1 MSPATA
7 TVADEKRRAAGPETA
22 RPALAFETRPAA
34 AVVSNIMSFE
44 RSGATAAAGMARLPP
59 LLLFP
64 ATAPPAPRTPS
75 EVATLHAAYGNA
87 AIARAAAGELSA
99 APEPVA
105 PPSAAATPAPQAP
118 AQAADASEIPAP
130 APAAAPTTLPA
141 TKPAAREV
149 GAERPPPVP
158 TAKQVTAPSAG
169 AEKAATGAEAKADKA
184 EAAVAPSPRA
194 AIAPAV
200 DAIRHRAATARK
212 HRMPP
217 RVLVKSA
224 AEAGKKPHIEKK
236 RADDCQTV
244 EHVNV
249 KAQEAE
255 TKGKGFKDAFKRR
268 LEEAI
273 SANMRKTPS
282 TESEADKLRERG
294 AKNANAALQDE
305 SVGQS
310 NAVIV
315 PLKAAANPQQQPL
328 GDSSAP
334 PVQLEQVGPPPALVS
349 AASVVP
355 APLPAD
361 RFDFSADHAPTDQ
374 VMAENNVTKEQL
386 EEGNDPAFGPT
397 LEARAEAEKHEA
409 GVEARYRQ
417 AESSV
422 QGHALGAAQHAIAH
436 GLSSIHDARK
446 TRIGDVTNEQYGTR
460 DKNEAERKTIT
471 EGIDGIKNET
481 LGDVNKALNLMEA
494 MAVSK
499 FQFGLER
506 AEAAYDDAFKEA
518 RGGRARRA
526 WNWLT
531 KWRGSWTEHIEN
543 LLTTARNAYDAE
555 VRRTIDDV
563 ADFVEQQLTNARLR
577 VARGLQ
583 DVQIFV
589 GRLDGNAQVFAKD
602 AVTAVTAD
610 FNTMLNEIEHR
621 SEGLIDK
628 LSQQHKASYERMLET
643 EEKLRQENKPLWERV
658 YDATVGVIKK
668 INELKDMLLDILGR
682 AASAI
687 WDIIKHPIRFLETLV
702 SGVGD
707 GLSNFIKK
715 IDVYLQQGIF
725 AWLLGESVQL
735 PEKFDLAGVSSI
747 VLQILHIDPAYF
759 RARAVSLVGE
769 RVVTAL
775 EQGAEEFEIVRREGI
790 PGLRRLALQHLSDL
804 KSMVVDAIW
813 GFIKNSVIGAGIEF
827 ILKLLTPASAFIAAC
842 KAIYEI
848 VVFIIRRA
856 SQLKDLVSAVI
867 DSIAAIAKGD
877 ASAAAGRV
885 ERALVK
891 AIPVAIGFLASLLD
905 LSDPVATVRSIID
918 KARSLVDRAI
928 DAVINLAMKGVK
940 AAGKL
945 VAGVF
950 GGKKE
955 EKGKEEK
962 GKEEKGKEEKGKEE
976 KGKEEK
982 GKEEQPVKHAPYD
995 GQIGEVVHWTAE
1007 DESHELWIAES
1018 GGVLEVMMA
1027 SADKEPVRAKLT
1039 KYEGQVAKIKGQHA
1053 KDRRQRATSAI
1064 AEARKLL
1071 TRTLEAAKATMAALV
1086 NPNAKPDQVKVKNE
1100 ETESWEEVLWPQLQ
1114 TIQIALH
1121 LIDIPE
1127 TKIPKGGVK
1136 ASKVTAEPLTK
1147 KGDAGTPPSG
1157 KLRGWDH
1164 VLIIDNEKLNP
1175 ERDHWGP
1182 AYWVAGHLV
1191 SEKLHG
1197 PGDPWNTTPMRK
1209 IDNKDMEKKI
1219 ESSAISK
1226 IEEDEVLYY
1235 EASVEYKSSEPILE
1249 DFPSNISIKW
1259 GTLRYKNKHWER
1271 GNALEPYSRP
1281 LAPPPLDP
1289 KFIPD
1294 VNDVRREGLMKRGV
1308 PVRFAMAMDDERRA
1322 RGPFANAEA
1331 FADRMASFYGTR
1343 ARSSDDK
1350 LQEGIGAV
1358 MSLIAARKLQFG
1370 K

>member
-1 MSPATA
+1 
-7 TVADEKRRAAGPETA
+7 
-22 RPALAFETRPAA
+22 
-34 AVVSNIMSFE
+34 
-44 RSGATAAAGMARLPP
+44 MARLPP
-59 LLLFP
+59 LPLPP

-87 AIARAAAGELSA
+87 AMARAAAVGELSA

-105 PPSAAATPAPQAP
+105 PPSAAATPTPQAP
-118 AQAADASEIPAP
+118 AQASEIPAP
-130 APAAAPTTLPA
+130 APAAALTSLPA
-141 TKPAAREV
+141 TKPAAREA

-158 TAKQVTAPSAG
+158 AAMKVTAPSAS
-169 AEKAATGAEAKADKA
+169 AKKAATGAEAKADKA

-200 DAIRHRAATARK
+200 DAIRHRAANARK

-224 AEAGKKPHIEKK
+224 EEAGKKPHIEKK

-244 EHVNV
+244 EHVDV

-255 TKGKGFKDAFKRR
+255 TKGTGFKGAFRRR

-273 SANMRKTPS
+273 SANMTKPPS
-282 TESEADKLRERG
+282 TESDADELRERG

-305 SVGQS
+305 SVSQRD
-310 NAVIV
+310 AVIV

-334 PVQLEQVGPPPALVS
+334 PVQLEQVGPPPASVS

-361 RFDFSADHAPTDQ
+361 RFDFSADHEPTDQ

-397 LEARAEAEKHEA
+397 LEARAEAEKHGA
-409 GVEARYRQ
+409 GIEARYRQ

-422 QGHALGAAQHAIAH
+422 QGNALGAAQHAIAH
-436 GLSSIHDARK
+436 GLGSIHDARK
-446 TRIGDVTNEQYGTR
+446 TRIGDVTGEQYGTR
-460 DKNEAERKTIT
+460 DKNEAERKRIT
-471 EGIDGIKNET
+471 EGIAGIKNDTLNEVNRTLNSMET
-481 LGDVNKALNLMEA
+481 

-499 FQFGLER
+499 FQSGLDR
-506 AEAAYDDAFKEA
+506 AEVAYDDAFKEA

-531 KWRGSWTEHIEN
+531 KWRGSWREHIEN

-563 ADFVEQQLTNARLR
+563 ADFVEQQLKSARLR

-589 GRLDGNAQVFAKD
+589 GRLDRDTMVFAKD

-610 FNTMLNEIEHR
+610 FTAMVNEIDNR
-621 SEGLIDK
+621 SEGLIGK

-747 VLQILHIDPAYF
+747 VLQILHIDSAYF

-769 RVVTAL
+769 RVVTTL

-813 GFIKNSVIGAGIEF
+813 GFIKNSVIGAGVEF

-856 SQLKDLVSAVI
+856 SQLKDLVSAII

-891 AIPVAIGFLASLLD
+891 AIPVAIGFLAGLLD
-905 LSDPVATVRSIID
+905 LGDPAATVRSIID

-962 GKEEKGKEEKGKEE
+962 GKQ
-976 KGKEEK
+976 
-982 GKEEQPVKHAPYD
+982 EQPVKHAPYD

-1027 SADKEPVRAKLT
+1027 SADKEPVRAKVT
-1039 KYEGQVAKIKGQHA
+1039 EYEGKVAKIKGQHA

-1071 TRTLEAAKATMAALV
+1071 TRTLEAAKATMAALA
-1086 NPNAKPDQVKVKNE
+1086 NPNAKPGQAKVKNE
-1100 ETESWEEVLWPQLQ
+1100 ETESWEEVLWRQLQ

-1121 LIDIPE
+1121 LIDIPK
-1127 TKIPKGGVK
+1127 TKIPSGGVK

-1157 KLRGWDH
+1157 ELRGWKH
-1164 VLIIDNEKLNP
+1164 VLNIDHELLNP
-1175 ERDHWGP
+1175 KRDHWGP

-1209 IDNKDMEKKI
+1209 VDNKDMERKI
-1219 ESSAISK
+1219 ESEAISK
-1226 IEEDEVLYY
+1226 IKEDEVLYY
-1235 EASVEYKSSEPILE
+1235 VASVDYKSSEPILE
-1249 DFPSNISIKW
+1249 DFPSNISIEW

-1271 GNALEPYSRP
+1271 GDALKPYSRI
-1281 LAPPPLDP
+1281 LEPPPLDP
-1289 KFIPD
+1289 KYIPD

-1343 ARSSDDK
+1343 AKSSDEK
-1350 LQEGIGAV
+1350 LGEGIGAV
-1358 MSLIAARKLQFG
+1358 MSLIEAKKLQFG

>member
-7 TVADEKRRAAGPETA
+7 TLADERRRAAGPETA
-22 RPALAFETRPAA
+22 GAALAFETRPAA
-34 AVVSNIMSFE
+34 AVVSNIMPFE
-44 RSGATAAAGMARLPP
+44 RSGATPAAAGMARLPP
-59 LLLFP
+59 PPLPP

-87 AIARAAAGELSA
+87 AMARAAAVAELSA
-99 APEPVA
+99 APKPVA
-105 PPSAAATPAPQAP
+105 PPTPSAAVPESSAAATPAPPAP
-118 AQAADASEIPAP
+118 AQAAYAPEIPAP
-130 APAAAPTTLPA
+130 APAAALTTLPA

-158 TAKQVTAPSAG
+158 AAKQVTAPSEKPTAG
-169 AEKAATGAEAKADKA
+169 VADAKKAATGAEAKADKA
-184 EAAVAPSPRA
+184 EAAVAPSPRS

-217 RVLVKSA
+217 RVLVESA
-224 AEAGKKPHIEKK
+224 EEAGKKPHIEKK

-255 TKGKGFKDAFKRR
+255 TKGKGFKDAFVRR
-268 LEEAI
+268 LEAAI
-273 SANMRKTPS
+273 RANMTKTPS
-282 TESEADKLRERG
+282 TESEADELRERG

-315 PLKAAANPQQQPL
+315 PLKAAANPQEQPL
-328 GDSSAP
+328 GHSSAP
-334 PVQLEQVGPPPALVS
+334 PVQLEQVGPPPASVS

-409 GVEARYRQ
+409 GIEARYRQ
-417 AESSV
+417 AESTV
-422 QGHALGAAQHAIAH
+422 QGNALGAAQHAIAH

-446 TRIGDVTNEQYGTR
+446 TQIGDVTHKQYGTR
-460 DKNEAERKTIT
+460 DKNEVERRTIT
-471 EGIDGIKNET
+471 EGIAGIKNET
-481 LGDVNKALNLMEA
+481 LGDVNRILNLMETVA
-494 MAVSK
+494 AFK
-499 FQFGLER
+499 FQFGLDR

-531 KWRGSWTEHIEN
+531 KWGGSWTEHIEN
-543 LLTTARNAYDAE
+543 LLKAAREAYDEE
-555 VRRTIDDV
+555 VQRTIKDV
-563 ADFVEQQLTNARLR
+563 AEFVEQQLTNARLR

-583 DVQIFV
+583 AVQDFV
-589 GRLDGNAQVFAKD
+589 KGLDHCAQVFAKD

-610 FNTMLNEIEHR
+610 FNTMVNEIENR

-628 LSQQHKASYERMLET
+628 LSQQHKASYGRMLEM

-769 RVVTAL
+769 RVVTTL

-867 DSIAAIAKGD
+867 DSIATIAKGD

-885 ERALVK
+885 EGALVK

-905 LSDPVATVRSIID
+905 LGDPAATVRSIID

-945 VAGVF
+945 VARVF

-955 EKGKEEK
+955 EKKPEETSETGDPTHDAK
-962 GKEEKGKEEKGKEE
+962 VAAGLEAVDVA
-976 KGKEEK
+976 
-982 GKEEQPVKHAPYD
+982 EQEVAPE
-995 GQIGEVVHWTAE
+995 GRPTREQ
-1007 DESHELWIAES
+1007 AES
-1018 GGVLEVMMA
+1018 VLQKVRREHPVFTAGTVTDGGEFWI
-1027 SADKEPVRAKLT
+1027 
-1039 KYEGQVAKIKGQHA
+1039 YEF
-1053 KDRRQRATSAI
+1053 S
-1064 AEARKLL
+1064 
-1071 TRTLEAAKATMAALV
+1071 
-1086 NPNAKPDQVKVKNE
+1086 
-1100 ETESWEEVLWPQLQ
+1100 
-1114 TIQIALH
+1114 
-1121 LIDIPE
+1121 
-1127 TKIPKGGVK
+1127 
-1136 ASKVTAEPLTK
+1136 ASKHTK
-1147 KGDAGTPPSG
+1147 RGHSIHPDCARMIK
-1157 KLRGWDH
+1157 KLRGISGLGVEKLIEVLGRNLTDGQRVGYLFQAERTLFWYKEGVLKHVELEFRFVSGGRAEVSVFDIVIEQEDIEGKENASKTWIYIDTKSWGEATRLGEIVVNTSLPKAVRDEARLELQKWIDRAAKRLNKYRRLGLN
-1164 VLIIDNEKLNP
+1164 VLIEWK
-1175 ERDHWGP
+1175 GP
-1182 AYWVAGHLV
+1182 IPKEIAL
-1191 SEKLHG
+1191 L
-1197 PGDPWNTTPMRK
+1197 RK
-1209 IDNKDMEKKI
+1209 PA
-1219 ESSAISK
+1219 SAIVYGS
-1226 IEEDEVLYY
+1226 I
-1235 EASVEYKSSEPILE
+1235 
-1249 DFPSNISIKW
+1249 DFK
-1259 GTLRYKNKHWER
+1259 E
-1271 GNALEPYSRP
+1271 
-1281 LAPPPLDP
+1281 
-1289 KFIPD
+1289 IP
-1294 VNDVRREGLMKRGV
+1294 
-1308 PVRFAMAMDDERRA
+1308 
-1322 RGPFANAEA
+1322 
-1331 FADRMASFYGTR
+1331 
-1343 ARSSDDK
+1343 
-1350 LQEGIGAV
+1350 
-1358 MSLIAARKLQFG
+1358 
-1370 K
+1370 